1 MRISPSLLQS
11 PARLSITGFAILIL
25 FGTALLMLPSAST
38 TESLGFVNALFT
50 ATSATCVTGLVVM
63 DTGKGLTTFGQL
75 TILGL
80 IQVGGLGIMT
90 LSTLFLLMARR
101 RPSLAGRVIIQDTFT
116 QGGDRS
122 LPAIL
127 RDVALFTL
135 MIEGIGMTLMFFRFF
150 PENGATEAFY
160 LSAFHAVSAFC
171 NAGFSLFSESFV
183 AYRDD
188 WILNL
193 VICFLIIIGG
203 IGFLVISELKRSFPF
218 NDRPWSRLSLHS
230 KLVLSTTA
238 TLLLFGS
245 LLIFLMERHN
255 SLSALSLPG
264 QFLAAFFQ
272 AVSARTAGFNTISIG
287 NLANETLFILILL
300 MFVGGSP
307 GSCAGG
313 IKTTT
318 LACLAIL
325 GISRLRG
332 QENPQLFRRTIA
344 QASVGKAIS
353 VVMVSMVVVVAG
365 IMILLMTEIGEVAH
379 PLSRGKFLEFFF
391 EVISAFGTVGL
402 STGVTGDLTTMGK
415 LVLTFVMFVGRLG
428 PLVVAMA
435 VSRQKAPRY
444 YYAEE
449 RIMIG

>member
-1 MRISPSLLQS
+1 
-11 PARLSITGFAILIL
+11 
-25 FGTALLMLPSAST
+25 
-38 TESLGFVNALFT
+38 
-50 ATSATCVTGLVVM
+50 
-63 DTGKGLTTFGQL
+63 
-75 TILGL
+75 
-80 IQVGGLGIMT
+80 
-90 LSTLFLLMARR
+90 
-101 RPSLAGRVIIQDTFT
+101 
-116 QGGDRS
+116 
-122 LPAIL
+122 
-127 RDVALFTL
+127 
-135 MIEGIGMTLMFFRFF
+135 
-150 PENGATEAFY
+150 
-160 LSAFHAVSAFC
+160 
-171 NAGFSLFSESFV
+171 
-183 AYRDD
+183 
-188 WILNL
+188 
-193 VICFLIIIGG
+193 
-203 IGFLVISELKRSFPF
+203 
-218 NDRPWSRLSLHS
+218 
-230 KLVLSTTA
+230 
-238 TLLLFGS
+238 LLLFGS

-264 QFLAAFFQ
+264 HFLAAFFQ

-287 NLANETLFILILL
+287 NLANETLFVLILL

-318 LACLAIL
+318 LACLAVL

-332 QENPQLFRRTIA
+332 QERPQLFRRTIA
-344 QASVGKAIS
+344 EASVGKAIS

-365 IMILLMTEIGEVAH
+365 TMILLMTEIGEVAH

-415 LVLTFVMFVGRLG
+415 LILTLVMFVGRLG

-435 VSRQKAPRY
+435 VSRQVAPRY